1 MKKNQI
7 NIKQLCAIFLALMP
21 ITKIITAPSIFAG
34 ACNEKLWQ
42 PLLILFFADLC
53 LIFLLFLITKKHEGK
68 SFFQILYEVYN
79 PTFAKAVFFIYAIFF
94 FAKSILP
101 LIEQKEF
108 IENAFYET
116 LPQAPIFYPAF
127 IVIFYLCIKGF
138 KTLGRTAQ
146 ICTFA
151 SAIGILLILFL
162 SFPTSNFKNLLPIF
176 AFSNKSSAIAA
187 LNGLSWF
194 NDAIYLF
201 FFIGFCDLK
210 KKDFKPLVISYSI
223 SAFVIVL
230 FFLTFYAIFSYIS
243 RTQTLAL
250 TSMSIFGITLVN
262 VGRFDYIALFLLAFS
277 GIVAIALPFILSTKC
292 LNLVFSLKK
301 SWISALIVC
310 LSAFLIIVFFG
321 RKYEELYNFITKYLT
336 PLFLICG
343 YLLPLLA
350 LGGRKNEIQKG

>member
-1 MKKNQI
+1 MRKNQI
-7 NIKQLCAIFLALMP
+7 NPKQLCAIFLALMP
-21 ITKIITAPSIFAG
+21 LTKIISAPSVFAG
-34 ACNEKLWQ
+34 LCNEKLWQ
-42 PLLILFFADLC
+42 PLLLLFFADLC
-53 LIFLLFLITKKHEGK
+53 LIFLLFLTIKKHEGK
-68 SFFQILYEVYN
+68 SFFQILCEVYN
-79 PTFAKAVFFIYAIFF
+79 PTFAKCVFFIYAIFF

-138 KTLGRTAQ
+138 KTFGRTAQ
-146 ICTFA
+146 ICVFA
-151 SAIGILLILFL
+151 TGIGVLLILFL
-162 SFPTSNFKNLLPIF
+162 SIPTGDFKNLLPIF
-176 AFSNKSSAIAA
+176 AFSNKSSVIAA

-194 NDAIYLF
+194 NDGIYLF

-210 KKDFKPLVISYSI
+210 RKDFKSLVISYSI
-223 SAFVIVL
+223 SAFVILL
-230 FFLTFYAIFSYIS
+230 FFISFYAIFSYIS

-277 GIVAIALPFILSTKC
+277 GIVATALPFLLSTKC
-292 LNLVFSLKK
+292 INMVFSLEK

-310 LSAFLIIVFFG
+310 AAAFLITLFFG
-321 RKYEELYNFITKYLT
+321 TKYEEVYNFITKYLT
-336 PLFLICG
+336 PLFLTCG
-343 YLLPLLA
+343 YLLPLFA